1 MITQL
6 RGRLVEKNPTQAVVD
21 CNGVGYLLHIS
32 LHTYSALGADEN
44 ILIYTHLVVRED
56 AQILY
61 GFATKEERETF
72 RQLISVS
79 GVGPSTAQ
87 MICSSLT
94 PGEIRKA
101 ILDGNVGLLKS
112 IKGIGAKSAE
122 RLIVDL
128 RDKIGKSVNLAPVA
142 GMEAAGSV
150 RDEAV
155 AALAQLGINRVQ
167 AERAVEKGLKEAGQ
181 EGRVED
187 VIKVALKNL

>member
-1 MITQL
+1 M
-6 RGRLVEKNPTQAVVD
+6 
-21 CNGVGYLLHIS
+21 
-32 LHTYSALGADEN
+32 GADEN

-87 MICSSLT
+87 IICSSLT